1 MGDLRHLGCND
12 ETGCSRSLK
21 RTIFSR
27 RASNVSSNFIPP
39 DRIDSHSSP
48 LTSSVSLTG
57 SSPIARTNRSNRG
70 RRRPTSPSAPTIR
83 FHLSAK
89 LIETWVKD
97 QNCYGMRRLYFI
109 GKSYLFTV
117 TTRGGVG
124 VVDPTS
130 ENCCTHL
137 NLTPL

>member
-27 RASNVSSNFIPP
+27 RASNVSSNSIPP
-39 DRIDSHSSP
+39 DRIDSHSS
-48 LTSSVSLTG
+48 
-57 SSPIARTNRSNRG
+57 IARTNRSNRG

-89 LIETWVKD
+89 LFETGLRTK
-97 QNCYGMRRLYFI
+97 
-109 GKSYLFTV
+109 TA
-117 TTRGGVG
+117 TE
-124 VVDPTS
+124 S
-130 ENCCTHL
+130 EGYTF
-137 NLTPL
+137 

>member
-1 MGDLRHLGCND
+1 M
-12 ETGCSRSLK
+12 
-21 RTIFSR
+21 
-27 RASNVSSNFIPP
+27 P
-39 DRIDSHSSP
+39 DTQSAQPSGTT
-48 LTSSVSLTG
+48 LTMQQWTL
-57 SSPIARTNRSNRG
+57 PG
-70 RRRPTSPSAPTIR
+70 RKTIR

-89 LIETWVKD
+89 VFETGLRT
-97 QNCYGMRRLYFI
+97 QNCYGMRWLYLI

-124 VVDPTS
+124 VVDPTP